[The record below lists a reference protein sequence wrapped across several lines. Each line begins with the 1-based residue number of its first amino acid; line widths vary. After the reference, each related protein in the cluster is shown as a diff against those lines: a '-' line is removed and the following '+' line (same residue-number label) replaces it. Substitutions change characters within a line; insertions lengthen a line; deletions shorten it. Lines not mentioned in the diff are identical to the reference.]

1 MVKIYSLFTMNFMQE
16 IKYSSRILFNQFGI
30 WNVSSL
36 DKNCSYLEILNF
48 QVRLWLNEAGFPN
61 PDKISLKDLEKA
73 LKQTGIETVQYS
85 ALVEE
90 DQKMKKISI
99 WQFREIIENVRHQ

>member
-1 MVKIYSLFTMNFMQE
+1 MVKIYSLFTMNSLQE

-36 DKNCSYLEILNF
+36 DENCIYLAILHF

-61 PDKISLKDLEKA
+61 PDKISLTDLEKA

-85 ALVEE
+85 EHVEQ
-90 DQKMKKISI
+90 DQKVKKISI
-99 WQFREIIENVRHQ
+99 WQFREIIENLKHQ